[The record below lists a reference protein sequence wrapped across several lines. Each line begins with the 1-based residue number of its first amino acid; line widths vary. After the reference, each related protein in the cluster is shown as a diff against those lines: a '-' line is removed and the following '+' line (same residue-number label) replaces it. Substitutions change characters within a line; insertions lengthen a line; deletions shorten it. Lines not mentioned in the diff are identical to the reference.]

1 MFGVLALL
9 LVLVLNVSTGIATA
23 YDDDGNK
30 NNNILIDDDD
40 NTNNNKNNADY
51 TLVEFTDAD
60 TLVESSTADTNTVSP
75 SEITADYI
83 QSPLLQNN
91 NILAAGDYAVLMI
104 LAPAIFVV
112 ANHSNNI
119 KSAHSLRKP
128 IVSAFVGAIFLT
140 GGIVGPA
147 GVHFVPTVYAEE
159 GIDNSDGSMSYSD
172 IPDVLNS
179 NSTISPDTTATAIQ
193 YMAEMYGSISVLNEQ
208 SYPVVGGLWS
218 TQFVTSGTHDLVIT
232 GINGTTF
239 SGASPVSTV
248 EINGSTVPSLDISI
262 GDEFGSSLTNIGDL
276 NGDGV
281 PDLAV
286 GARADDSNAGIDRGA
301 VHILFMNTTGAVNST
316 VEINE

>member
-1 MFGVLALL
+1 
-9 LVLVLNVSTGIATA
+9 
-23 YDDDGNK
+23 
-30 NNNILIDDDD
+30 
-40 NTNNNKNNADY
+40 
-51 TLVEFTDAD
+51 
-60 TLVESSTADTNTVSP
+60 
-75 SEITADYI
+75 
-83 QSPLLQNN
+83 
-91 NILAAGDYAVLMI
+91 MI

-159 GIDNSDGSMSYSD
+159 WIDNSDGSMSYSD

-316 VEINE
+316 VEINSSTANGPILNNNDQFGSSITNIGDLNNDGVQDLAVGARFDNNNGTLRGTIHILFMNTTGAVNSTVEINDSTPNGPVLDDSDFFGHEYRW

>member
-1 MFGVLALL
+1 
-9 LVLVLNVSTGIATA
+9 
-23 YDDDGNK
+23 
-30 NNNILIDDDD
+30 
-40 NTNNNKNNADY
+40 
-51 TLVEFTDAD
+51 
-60 TLVESSTADTNTVSP
+60 
-75 SEITADYI
+75 
-83 QSPLLQNN
+83 
-91 NILAAGDYAVLMI
+91 
-104 LAPAIFVV
+104 
-112 ANHSNNI
+112 
-119 KSAHSLRKP
+119 
-128 IVSAFVGAIFLT
+128 
-140 GGIVGPA
+140 
-147 GVHFVPTVYAEE
+147 
-159 GIDNSDGSMSYSD
+159 
-172 IPDVLNS
+172 
-179 NSTISPDTTATAIQ
+179 
-193 YMAEMYGSISVLNEQ
+193 MYGSISVLNEQ

-316 VEINE
+316 VEINSSTANGPILNNNDQFGSSITNIGDLNNDGVQDLAVGARFDNNNGTLRGAIHILFMNTTGAVNSTR